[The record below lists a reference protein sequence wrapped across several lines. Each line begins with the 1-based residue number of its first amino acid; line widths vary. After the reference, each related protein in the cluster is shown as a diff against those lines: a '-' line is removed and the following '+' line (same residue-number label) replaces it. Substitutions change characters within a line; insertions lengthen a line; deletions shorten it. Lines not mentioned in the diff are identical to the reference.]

1 MAKIKKKVEMTLAEL
16 IEWGYKNEIKDK
28 YFVSNQANHRL
39 VTFDSIGWVDF
50 SNDYYYPPGDTYT
63 VEIEEEI
70 TKETELPK
78 YLEIYA
84 HKSLGYGD
92 ENISIG
98 KNQSI
103 KEILKENKK
112 YSTITKAIHLI
123 NDDGTHTLI
132 WKDGELVGDE

>member
-1 MAKIKKKVEMTLAEL
+1 MVKIKRKIEMTLPKL
-16 IEWGYKNEIKDK
+16 IEWAWKNGVKEKAFYSNVDGGSV
-28 YFVSNQANHRL
+28 YFDMVQTVSVEH
-39 VTFDSIGWVDF
+39 SIGKDETF
-50 SNDYYYPPGDTYT
+50 T
-63 VEIEEEI
+63 VEVEEEL

-123 NDDGTHTLI
+123 NDDGTHILI

>member
-1 MAKIKKKVEMTLAEL
+1 MVKIKRKVEMTLPKL
-16 IEWGYKNEIKDK
+16 IEWAWKNNLEGKTFYSNIDGGYVYFDIGQTLSIEHSIDKDE
-28 YFVSNQANHRL
+28 
-39 VTFDSIGWVDF
+39 TF
-50 SNDYYYPPGDTYT
+50 T
-63 VEIEEEI
+63 VEVEEEI